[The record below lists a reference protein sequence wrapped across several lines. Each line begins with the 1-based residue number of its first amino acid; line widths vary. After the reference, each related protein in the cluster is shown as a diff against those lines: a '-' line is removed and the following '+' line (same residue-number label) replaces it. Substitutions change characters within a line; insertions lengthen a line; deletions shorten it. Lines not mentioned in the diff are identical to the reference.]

1 MSMLFKP
8 SDISLAILPFLLEI
22 TMRDKDIDLNTSES
36 LRESSASYAGGE
48 NSGKPGLSDLKRGFT
63 TTDPSEANT
72 FEQFGID
79 SLKGFAGRPHGW
91 ER

>member
-1 MSMLFKP
+1 MNRPLFGGG
-8 SDISLAILPFLLEI
+8 ILLGM